1 MTVVKWTLC
10 RTVIGNVI
18 LSSSGKLCINN
29 KTDGIKI
36 IIVVVIGAI
45 IITSC
50 FWKLETTRAHPSLQ
64 GGGGVT
70 EILVRQEGF
79 APSAINELSVPP
91 EMVNGPN
98 VLTVL

>member
-1 MTVVKWTLC
+1 M
-10 RTVIGNVI
+10 
-18 LSSSGKLCINN
+18 LSL
-29 KTDGIKI
+29 
-36 IIVVVIGAI
+36 VPLLLHPV
-45 IITSC
+45 